1 MNNLLMLVSIAL
13 AAISIKDIA
22 EAANTNDSKWNTT
35 INGDQFTRNLQETWS
50 DFSSWDPCNS
60 RSSCTWLDNQCSV
73 DPGDSLKYETFDEN
87 ESLNYCVNSVADSS
101 IVIYEEVE
109 NSVMLS
115 HNTGAGATTDS
126 ICEWS
131 MVMNSLHPVNI
142 DLWRS
147 GDKGVDLYFYILGE
161 GNTFSELTSKDL
173 QTCDNTYTLSLS
185 KIRYIRVKAKM
196 LNSNAAYS
204 IKVHQDIPD
213 LSIGLLNYIVSA
225 IVVVLIVLML
235 FGFLVMVWMVIREC
249 FKKRQQRHEVYEVT
263 QQEAVQKIRIEET
276 MENMKNGKFS
286 ENLCIYDEDRW
297 VICLEK
303 FVHDSKVHIT
313 NEWNHVFHSE
323 CLDQWYQ
330 TLALS
335 RPLNCPHW
343 HTANTPIKSTVVTR
357 NSNNPILESKTYNAD
372 LSSES
377 HLSQFSIPPIHN
389 VTWMRNNVDGRL
401 FLN

>member
-1 MNNLLMLVSIAL
+1 
-13 AAISIKDIA
+13 
-22 EAANTNDSKWNTT
+22 
-35 INGDQFTRNLQETWS
+35 
-50 DFSSWDPCNS
+50 
-60 RSSCTWLDNQCSV
+60 
-73 DPGDSLKYETFDEN
+73 
-87 ESLNYCVNSVADSS
+87 VNSVADSS

-286 ENLCIYDEDRW
+286 ENLCIYDEDR
-297 VICLEK
+297 
-303 FVHDSKVHIT
+303 
-313 NEWNHVFHSE
+313 
-323 CLDQWYQ
+323 
-330 TLALS
+330 
-335 RPLNCPHW
+335 
-343 HTANTPIKSTVVTR
+343 
-357 NSNNPILESKTYNAD
+357 
-372 LSSES
+372 
-377 HLSQFSIPPIHN
+377 
-389 VTWMRNNVDGRL
+389 
-401 FLN
+401 